1 MHAARKPRLNSP
13 LAKEVHRVV
22 HVCSAGRV
30 PRADASLIPLSPVDA
45 LAPEVSRTE
54 QIVQAVTQA
63 IVEHHLKP
71 GEKLVEQRLGDRFQV
86 SRTVVRQALNR
97 LAEMKLVH
105 LEPARGAFVAAPS
118 VQEAREVF
126 AVRQMIEGQMLREV
140 IARATP
146 TDIAMLRAHIA
157 AERAAVTRV
166 DVPARTRLLFDFHV
180 RLAEVLGN
188 DVLVHWMQ
196 ELVSRCALITLLY
209 QSADDAQASSAE
221 HADIL
226 DAIEVRDTELAVAVL
241 TRHLDAVVHQ
251 LTQAKPNPAPTQTH
265 TLMAKPRSGTAPASA
280 PLTSTRRAP

>member
-1 MHAARKPRLNSP
+1 M
-13 LAKEVHRVV
+13 AKEVHREA
-22 HVCSAGRV
+22 HALAPTASRV
-30 PRADASLIPLSPVDA
+30 PRADTSLIPLSAPDA
-45 LAPEVSRTE
+45 LSPEVSRTE
-54 QIVQAVTQA
+54 QIVQAMTQA
-63 IVEHHLKP
+63 IVEHHLRP

-97 LAEMKLVH
+97 LAEMKLVQ

-146 TDIAMLRAHIA
+146 ADIALLRAHIQ
-157 AERAAVTRV
+157 AESAAVARL
-166 DVPARTRLLFDFHV
+166 DVPGRTRLLFDFHV

-188 DVLVHWMQ
+188 RVLVHWMQ

-209 QSADDAQASSAE
+209 QTADDAQASSAE

-226 DAIEVRDTELAVAVL
+226 NAIEAQDADGAVAVL
-241 TRHLDAVVHQ
+241 TRHLDAVVRQ
-251 LTQAKPNPAPTQTH
+251 LTQAP
-265 TLMAKPRSGTAPASA
+265 GTPSASA
-280 PLTSTRRAP
+280 PHTSTRRAS

>member
-1 MHAARKPRLNSP
+1 MPAARKPRLNTP
-13 LAKEVHRVV
+13 MAKEVHRET
-22 HVCSAGRV
+22 HAPTASRV
-30 PRADASLIPLSPVDA
+30 PRADASLIPLTPADA

-97 LAEMKLVH
+97 LAEMKLVQ

-118 VQEAREVF
+118 VQEACEVF

-140 IARATP
+140 IARATAD
-146 TDIAMLRAHIA
+146 DIASLRAHIQ
-157 AERAAVTRV
+157 AESAAVARV
-166 DVPARTRLLFDFHV
+166 DVTARTRLLFDFHV

-188 DVLVHWMQ
+188 RVLVHWMQ

-226 DAIEVRDTELAVAVL
+226 AAIEASDADRAVAL
-241 TRHLDAVVHQ
+241 LAHHLDAVVQQ
-251 LTQAKPNPAPTQTH
+251 LTLASTVPQASPSP
-265 TLMAKPRSGTAPASA
+265 GTPSASA
-280 PLTSTRRAP
+280 PHTSTRRAP